1 MGRTGQLREV
11 AKKQFARIKTG
22 SHQKRTYRKNTV
34 FRFIDTLYAC
44 GTVPPSWYGLNKE
57 HISNAVTYWRKKPIT
72 DDSIRIYLAEIRYFL
87 QTIDHQLSGI
97 DNKSLG
103 LNRTAEVK
111 RKKFHDDCLQ
121 KISDPIIGL
130 IIRLQTEFGLTLSEA
145 FRFTPDLHARTKY
158 LLLSRD
164 MAHNSADRVIDIYSN
179 SQKQLLELADS
190 IIEMNSNPVKQYGYD
205 SLRGRYRVEIKR
217 VGLTPSVNYRY
228 IFAQN
233 RFAYLCKDMKK
244 ADARGL
250 ILLEMGVS
258 ERALRRYLNE

>member
-44 GTVPPSWYGLNKE
+44 GTVPPSWYGLNKD

-103 LNRTAEVK
+103 LNIALPT
-111 RKKFHDDCLQ
+111 
-121 KISDPIIGL
+121 KI
-130 IIRLQTEFGLTLSEA
+130 
-145 FRFTPDLHARTKY
+145 
-158 LLLSRD
+158 
-164 MAHNSADRVIDIYSN
+164 
-179 SQKQLLELADS
+179 
-190 IIEMNSNPVKQYGYD
+190 
-205 SLRGRYRVEIKR
+205 
-217 VGLTPSVNYRY
+217 
-228 IFAQN
+228 
-233 RFAYLCKDMKK
+233 
-244 ADARGL
+244 
-250 ILLEMGVS
+250 
-258 ERALRRYLNE
+258 